1 MVISSSSNTNP
12 EFQHLT
18 EDLAKFAETKEVIRD
33 LELERVNG

>member
-1 MVISSSSNTNP
+1 MIIRSPSNPNP